1 MLSHGVVQGLGKEK
15 EPCEVQNI
23 KLRALI
29 QEMVIVVNTSNKL
42 N

>member
-15 EPCEVQNI
+15 EPCEVQNF
-23 KLRALI
+23 KLGALI
-29 QEMVIVVNTSNKL
+29 QEIVIMVYTANKL